1 MALQDFPTH
10 IINAQHKLYRFA
22 LRILGSVQE
31 AEDVVQEVLLKVWEK
46 RKEMPSIQNPEAWCM
61 RMVKNK
67 SLDKLKAKANQP
79 HEEVEK
85 VGLQAKSIHPGNQYE
100 QQDTLAHIRKIIESL
115 PPNQRMCIQLR
126 EIEGNSYE
134 EICEI
139 MDINLNQVRTNIYR
153 ARQKIKAGLMKLD
166 NFGTVKRQQ
175 L

>member
-1 MALQDFPTH
+1 MALQDFPTN
-10 IINAQHKLYRFA
+10 ILNAQHKLYRFA

-46 RKEMPSIQNPEAWCM
+46 RRDMPTIQNSEAWCM
-61 RMVKNK
+61 RMVKNS

-79 HEEVEK
+79 HEAVEQI
-85 VGLQAKSIHPGNQYE
+85 GLHAKIAAPDNQYE

-115 PPNQRMCIQLR
+115 PNNQRMCIQLR

-139 MDINLNQVRTNIYR
+139 MDISLNQVRTNIYR
-153 ARQKIKAGLMKLD
+153 ARQKIKEGLIKLD
-166 NFGTVKRQQ
+166 NFGTLKREQQ
-175 L
+175 